1 MSEAASK
8 PKRRWLKRALGGGGI
23 GLLLALAALRL
34 AVDHDPLGP
43 EPRPRRPLPPQ
54 VQARFAYPEASAA
67 PEPILDRLEEES
79 GSFQERF
86 VQLWVTTP
94 GDPERHKVQILEFRS
109 TLPGRRPAV
118 VVTPMFGGRQPIARL
133 IAPALARRG
142 IHALVVLRAER
153 YLLGDEPPERLERVL
168 RTAVIDRR
176 RALDY
181 LAARPDVDPERL
193 GAIGVSLGGL
203 GTALLCAS
211 DARVKAGVLVLAG
224 GGLDTLIPA
233 SQERRAL
240 EFVAAFRA
248 RGVEP
253 AVLGEQ
259 IKVAVPSD
267 PLALAQNLDPR
278 RLLFVTARRDR
289 AVPAANQEL
298 LWEAAGR
305 PERYSLPTGHASSAV
320 YAPWLAPLCL
330 DWLQARLEE

>member
-1 MSEAASK
+1 MTDAP
-8 PKRRWLKRALGGGGI
+8 PKSRRRWLKRALLGGGI

-34 AVDHDPLGP
+34 AVEHDPLAAT
-43 EPRPRRPLPPQ
+43 PRARRPLASE
-54 VQARFAYPEASAA
+54 VQARFDYPESESA
-67 PEPILDRLEEES
+67 PEPIVDRLEASASSYE
-79 GSFQERF
+79 ERF

-133 IAPALARRG
+133 IAPALAERG

-153 YLLGDEPPERLERVL
+153 YLLGDAPPERLERVL

-176 RALDY
+176 RTLDY
-181 LAARPDVDPERL
+181 LASRPDVDPERL

-211 DARVKAGVLVLAG
+211 DSRIKAGVLVLAG
-224 GGLDTLIPA
+224 GGLESLIPA

-240 EFVAAFRA
+240 EFVQAWEA
-248 RGVEP
+248 RGVSRQELATKIKA
-253 AVLGEQ
+253 AV
-259 IKVAVPSD
+259 ASD

-278 RLLFVTARRDR
+278 RLLFVTARRDH
-289 AVPAANQEL
+289 AVPARNQEL

-305 PERYSLPTGHASSAV
+305 PERYSLPTGHATSAV

-330 DWLQARLEE
+330 DWLKARLEE

>member
-1 MSEAASK
+1 MTDAPPKPSK
-8 PKRRWLKRALGGGGI
+8 RWIKRALLAGGI
-23 GLLLALAALRL
+23 GLLGALLALWFG
-34 AVDHDPLGP
+34 VDHQPLSQS
-43 EPRPRRPLPPQ
+43 PRARSALPSE
-54 VQARFAYPEASAA
+54 VQARFEYPEAALP
-67 PEPILDRLEEES
+67 PEPIVDRLEDS
-79 GSFQERF
+79 GREFEERF

-109 TLPGRRPAV
+109 TQPGPRPAV

-133 IAPALARRG
+133 IAPALAERG

-153 YLLGDEPPERLERVL
+153 YLVGDAPPERLERVL

-176 RALDY
+176 RTLDY
-181 LAARPDVDPERL
+181 LASRQDVDPKRL

-211 DARVKAGVLVLAG
+211 DARIKAGVLVLAG
-224 GGLDTLIPA
+224 GGLETLIPA

-240 EFVAAFRA
+240 EFVEAWGA
-248 RGVEP
+248 RGVSPE
-253 AVLGEQ
+253 ALSAK
-259 IKVAVPSD
+259 IKSAVPSD
-267 PLALAQNLDPR
+267 PLLLAQNLDPR
-278 RLLFVTARRDR
+278 LLLFVTARRDKH
-289 AVPAANQEL
+289 VPARNQEL

-305 PERYSLPTGHASSAV
+305 PERYSLPTGHATSAV